1 MGKKKVLA
9 RIPVGALD
17 SAEAIRGLLEHVTRQ
32 FMAGNMTADQVRAV
46 SYLCQNLLA
55 AQKQCAKE
63 ASEKEPDSIGELV
76 RIIQEERR
84 SKQEEDA

>member
-1 MGKKKVLA
+1 MGRKKKLVE
-9 RIPVGALD
+9 IPTRALD
-17 SAEAIRGLLEHVTRQ
+17 SAEAIRELLEQVTRR
-32 FMAGNMTADQVRAV
+32 FMAGNMSADQVRAV

-84 SKQEEDA
+84 SRQEVDV

>member
-1 MGKKKVLA
+1 MGRKKKLVE
-9 RIPVGALD
+9 IPIRALD
-17 SAEAIRGLLEHVTRQ
+17 SAEAIRELLEQVTRR
-32 FMAGNMTADQVRAV
+32 FMAGNMSADQVRAV

-63 ASEKEPDSIGELV
+63 AGEKEPDSIGELV

-84 SKQEEDA
+84 SKQEVDV

>member
-1 MGKKKVLA
+1 MGRKKMSGE
-9 RIPVGALD
+9 IPVRALD
-17 SAEAIRGLLEHVTRQ
+17 SAEAIRDLLEHVTRR

-84 SKQEEDA
+84 AKQEVDV

>member
-1 MGKKKVLA
+1 MGKKKALA

-32 FMAGNMTADQVRAV
+32 FMAGNMTADQVRAM

-63 ASEKEPDSIGELV
+63 ASEKEPDSIGNLV
-76 RIIQEERR
+76 KLIQEERMR
-84 SKQEEDA
+84 RQRGDV